1 MNEEVENNYG
11 IINDTNIKRSFNT
24 SLQTSV
30 KNIMLAM
37 VHRVVEER
45 NRNIDFAVVIKQN
58 SLIFQVTISW
68 LLSTNC
74 TTINTGFDL
83 FCQQ

>member
-37 VHRVVEER
+37 VHRVVAER
-45 NRNIDFAVVIKQN
+45 NRNIDFAVVIKQ
-58 SLIFQVTISW
+58 IA
-68 LLSTNC
+68 
-74 TTINTGFDL
+74 
-83 FCQQ
+83 